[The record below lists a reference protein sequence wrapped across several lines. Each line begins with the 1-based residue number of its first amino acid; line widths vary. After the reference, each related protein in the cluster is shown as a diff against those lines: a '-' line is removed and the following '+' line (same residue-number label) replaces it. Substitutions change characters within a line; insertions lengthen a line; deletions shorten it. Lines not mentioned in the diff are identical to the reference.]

1 MRSSR
6 EEKVN
11 AFTAEET
18 PLSRI
23 RATAKAKAKVEQDAG
38 HIVLSGWSVI
48 YLELS
53 PGFFLRGPSSAA
65 LRGEERTENNRKG
78 KEVEVMKP
86 RRGELLS
93 FARSSLFRVDFKRG
107 IDRYCQPRARP
118 VQTLFRVSSI

>member
-53 PGFFLRGPSSAA
+53 PGFFLRA
-65 LRGEERTENNRKG
+65 
-78 KEVEVMKP
+78 
-86 RRGELLS
+86 
-93 FARSSLFRVDFKRG
+93 
-107 IDRYCQPRARP
+107 RARP
-118 VQTLFRVSSI
+118 LSEERRGRKIIEKERRWKL